1 MHPVRV
7 RQFGVEE
14 ELLLIHADTL
24 QPAAVAEQVVERA
37 RPRASGAH
45 QITRELKQEQV
56 EVVSPPQTTLAG
68 QLAAIRTGRSLAGEA
83 AAEVGTRVVAL
94 PTAPGALIPTW
105 SPRHVSGRSGT
116 VSGSLR
122 LSSSPAVST
131 FMWRSAPAT
140 KGWLSSTGSAVG
152 CP

>member
-24 QPAAVAEQVVERA
+24 QPAAVAEQVVELA

-68 QLAAIRTGRSLAGEA
+68 QLAAIRTLSL
-83 AAEVGTRVVAL
+83 
-94 PTAPGALIPTW
+94 I
-105 SPRHVSGRSGT
+105 HI
-116 VSGSLR
+116 
-122 LSSSPAVST
+122 
-131 FMWRSAPAT
+131 
-140 KGWLSSTGSAVG
+140 
-152 CP
+152 